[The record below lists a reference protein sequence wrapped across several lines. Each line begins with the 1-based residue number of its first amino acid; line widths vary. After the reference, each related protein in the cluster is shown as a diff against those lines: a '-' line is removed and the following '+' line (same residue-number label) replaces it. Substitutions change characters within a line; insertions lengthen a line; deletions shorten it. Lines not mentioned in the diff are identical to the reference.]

1 MSCTVSNTLTGSPL
15 SNATRS
21 RSASQNSISPRMARS
36 VIFAISSPLPAASPS
51 SSMTSSSI
59 SVESTS
65 MTSRPGF
72 DSVGAAAVPSP
83 MVSEGDWCAAAN
95 TSTSGTSYD
104 SSEGCKVSSS
114 IPSIVGNRWDNTGM
128 HESLR
133 ISAFA
138 PAAVHGAGDSGSA
151 VGAIS
156 KVIVAVTDPAIRRA
170 RNLIGKRARKRG
182 EQ

>member
-1 MSCTVSNTLTGSPL
+1 
-15 SNATRS
+15 
-21 RSASQNSISPRMARS
+21 
-36 VIFAISSPLPAASPS
+36 
-51 SSMTSSSI
+51 
-59 SVESTS
+59 
-65 MTSRPGF
+65 
-72 DSVGAAAVPSP
+72 
-83 MVSEGDWCAAAN
+83 
-95 TSTSGTSYD
+95 
-104 SSEGCKVSSS
+104 
-114 IPSIVGNRWDNTGM
+114 M

-151 VGAIS
+151 VGAIA